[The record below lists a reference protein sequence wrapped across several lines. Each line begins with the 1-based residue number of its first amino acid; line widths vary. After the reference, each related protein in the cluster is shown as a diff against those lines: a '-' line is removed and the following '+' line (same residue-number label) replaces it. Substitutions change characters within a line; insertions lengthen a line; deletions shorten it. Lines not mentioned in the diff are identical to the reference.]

1 MIREED
7 KKWIYLGV
15 ENDFYHYIK
24 QEVSKKSFKNINT
37 CCNYFEERMLLQLS
51 EEIKLE
57 YRHLSWKDIYII
69 IIFIYYAFILNE
81 QYNDPFTFGILR
93 DLTKNHREVKYIIFE
108 ISSSDKSYAKK
119 IRKTLFCFL

>member
-1 MIREED
+1 MISEED

-24 QEVSKKSFKNINT
+24 QEVSKESFKNINT

-81 QYNDPFTFGILR
+81 QYNDPFTFNILR

-108 ISSSDKSYAKK
+108 ISGSNKLYAKK
-119 IRKTLFCFL
+119 IRKTLFCLL

>member
-15 ENDFYHYIK
+15 ENDFYYYLK
-24 QEVSKKSFKNINT
+24 QQVSKESFKNINT
-37 CCNYFEERMLLQLS
+37 CCTYSEEKLLLKLS

-81 QYNDPFTFGILR
+81 QYNDPFTFNILR

-108 ISSSDKSYAKK
+108 ISGSNKLYAKK
-119 IRKTLFCFL
+119 IRKTLFCLL